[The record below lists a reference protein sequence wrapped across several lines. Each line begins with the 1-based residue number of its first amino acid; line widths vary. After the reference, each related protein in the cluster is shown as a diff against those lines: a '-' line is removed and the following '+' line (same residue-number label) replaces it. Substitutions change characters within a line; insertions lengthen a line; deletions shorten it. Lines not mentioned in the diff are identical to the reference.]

1 MEVKAEKV
9 WLALP
14 VVVTILN
21 EKRKLPHKAGYRIGR
36 LYDQLKPEYDRLHA
50 KYLELLKA
58 HGTPVPD
65 KPEEFRITEQFVAE
79 WNAVAEEQIEV
90 TAQPLKLE
98 HLGDSDAILPAELM
112 ALGPFLSEE

>member
-1 MEVKAEKV
+1 MEVKAEHV

-50 KYLELLKA
+50 KSTELLKA
-58 HGTPVPD
+58 HGAPVEGKPD
-65 KPEEFRITEQFVAE
+65 EFQLTEKFMAE
-79 WNAVAEEQIEV
+79 WKGVVEEQIEV